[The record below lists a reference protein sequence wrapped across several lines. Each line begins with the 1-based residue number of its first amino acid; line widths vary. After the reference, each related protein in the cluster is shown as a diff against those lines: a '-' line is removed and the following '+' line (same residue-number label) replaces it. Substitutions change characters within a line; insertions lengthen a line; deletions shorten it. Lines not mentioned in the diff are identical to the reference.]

1 MFCPKCR
8 SEYRDGITVC
18 AECGETL
25 VDILPE
31 EQFDPEETPCL
42 LCTAADEFEAEII
55 IAKLRAEGVYAFKKF
70 RSTDGYNRIILGRT
84 VLGVEILV
92 GRSKLRQARE
102 IIS

>member
-1 MFCPKCR
+1 MYCPKCK

-18 AECGETL
+18 AECGAILT
-25 VDILPE
+25 DTLPE
-31 EQFDPEETPCL
+31 ERFDPEEMPCL

-55 IAKLRAEGVYAFKKF
+55 IAKLRAEGVYAFKRF

-84 VLGVEILV
+84 VLGVEVIV
-92 GRSKLRQARE
+92 GRSDLSRARE